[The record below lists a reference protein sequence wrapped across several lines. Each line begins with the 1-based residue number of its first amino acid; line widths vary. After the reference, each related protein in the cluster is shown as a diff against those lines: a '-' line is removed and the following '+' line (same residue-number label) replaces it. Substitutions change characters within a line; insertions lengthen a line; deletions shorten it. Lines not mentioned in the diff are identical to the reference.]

1 MKQRQPYTLK
11 AISSEGFS
19 LAELVIAAALGVGVA
34 LTTAEFMNSYLQSNA
49 RAESMQRQRDD
60 WARTSSFIEA
70 EIAMSGR
77 ILTDPASI
85 SIAPSCDVKP
95 DEVKLALDL
104 SRDLPPVIY
113 AVRDVDQL
121 PNTERKQWLG
131 NGLNNKQ
138 FGVLIRCG
146 PELHITAD
154 GSDDYAA
161 NLPAR
166 QDVLLDGIDT
176 SAPGG
181 GLQVTVHDSKSASFL
196 LSVKAVTSR
205 AGGQAERTAQYRLGS
220 GTYSRVN
227 PVAGFPEEASTC
239 TRICTIENG
248 VRRCRDIGGYY
259 IISLT
264 DAEPKPFAVP
274 YQAVTLS
281 DNITVC
287 SLRNGDNITGSEA
300 NDVIDGMPQP
310 QAAGQTYP
318 GVTIQG
324 GSGRN
329 VLLGTPGPDV
339 LSGGSGDDTLVGR
352 GGSDQLQGG
361 GGNNS
366 FLPWPDLQ
374 TVSSLGNTSIS
385 GLGGLDVVYLR
396 GNKNEFTGTSGCS
409 RSSCQIKAKG
419 GTLSMTGVDVVIF
432 RDGRIDLP

>member
-1 MKQRQPYTLK
+1 MKDLTFNPVKPIIQQ
-11 AISSEGFS
+11 GFT
-19 LAELVIAAALGVGVA
+19 LAELIIAAGLGVGLA
-34 LTTAEFMNSYLQSNA
+34 ITTAGLMNSYLESNA

-60 WARTSSFIEA
+60 WARASSFIEA

-85 SIAPSCDVKP
+85 SIAPSCDLAP
-95 DEVKLALDL
+95 EEVKLALDL

-113 AVRDVDQL
+113 AVRDVEKL
-121 PNTERKQWLG
+121 PSAERKQWLG

-138 FGVLIRCG
+138 FGVLLRCG
-146 PELHITAD
+146 PELQITAD
-154 GSDDYAA
+154 SSDDYSTA
-161 NLPAR
+161 LPAR

-181 GLQVTVHDSKSASFL
+181 GLQATVHDSKSASFL
-196 LSVKAVTSR
+196 LSVKAVTGG
-205 AGGQAERTAQYRLGS
+205 AGSQSGRTVQYRLGS
-220 GTYSRVN
+220 GTYSRIN

-239 TRICTIENG
+239 TRICTIDNG
-248 VRRCRDIGGYY
+248 LRRCRDIGGYY

-264 DAEPKPFAVP
+264 DAQPKPFSIP
-274 YQAVTLS
+274 YQALTLS

-287 SLRNGDNITGSEA
+287 SLRTGDNITGSEA

-310 QAAGQTYP
+310 QAIGQTYP

-339 LSGGSGDDTLVGR
+339 ISGGSGDDTLVGR
-352 GGSDQLQGG
+352 GGADQLQGG

-396 GNKNEFTGTSGCS
+396 GNKNEFSGTSGCS
-409 RSSCQIKAKG
+409 RSSCQIGAKG
-419 GTLSMTGVDVVIF
+419 GLLSMAGVDVVIF